1 MLSWLNANIS
11 TILIALV
18 LLAVV
23 VWIVCRLFRDRKKG
37 KSSCGCGCAHCT
49 MADCCHKRRSAVP
62 ICRTV
67 YFSLAFSVLLLYH
80 NHTV

>member
-49 MADCCHKRRSAVP
+49 MADCCHKR
-62 ICRTV
+62 
-67 YFSLAFSVLLLYH
+67 
-80 NHTV
+80 